1 MNKFYIYIYL
11 DNNKPFYVGKGKDK
25 RYKIDNHLG
34 LYNKNPF
41 LERKISKI
49 GHDNIEIRFI
59 AKNLTEEQAFYLEE
73 YYIAGYGRRDLKLG
87 PLCNLTNGGEGAS
100 GYHHTEEARIKISLI
115 HKGRIFSESHRY
127 NKSKA
132 QIGRKLSAETREKIS
147 KANTGHRHSEESKQK
162 MAEKSKGH
170 TLSEESRKKLSEA
183 KMGHVG
189 AFRGKKFS
197 EEHKRKISEAHK
209 ARKKKKT

>member
-1 MNKFYIYIYL
+1 
-11 DNNKPFYVGKGKDK
+11 
-25 RYKIDNHLG
+25 
-34 LYNKNPF
+34 
-41 LERKISKI
+41 
-49 GHDNIEIRFI
+49 
-59 AKNLTEEQAFYLEE
+59 
-73 YYIAGYGRRDLKLG
+73 
-87 PLCNLTNGGEGAS
+87 
-100 GYHHTEEARIKISLI
+100 
-115 HKGRIFSESHRY
+115 
-127 NKSKA
+127 
-132 QIGRKLSAETREKIS
+132 
-147 KANTGHRHSEESKQK
+147 